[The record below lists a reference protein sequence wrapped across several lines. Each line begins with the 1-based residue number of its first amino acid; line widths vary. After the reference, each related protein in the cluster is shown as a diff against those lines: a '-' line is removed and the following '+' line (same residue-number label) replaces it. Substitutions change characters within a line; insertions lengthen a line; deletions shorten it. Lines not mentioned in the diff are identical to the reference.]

1 MKFLI
6 SFFLLFILLSN
17 ITTNVIF
24 FRLENQIQ
32 KEFQIQK
39 ENQIQKEF
47 YYKVVNVFRD
57 TDDGLK
63 YGLYNFEVDDACNNG
78 WEYVGISC
86 PNGSTDAIFLLM
98 RREKDDLKA
107 KEWMEK
113 TIDKEKLNKVAEEEP
128 FDISKIDKKTLQ
140 HFSAYRLV
148 EMKRS
153 NLLSMKKQ
161 LENKI
166 LIING
171 KIDGITQ
178 NKIRFRFLTSKLI
191 GDLYCNYNK
200 SLESKILKYA
210 KGDNITIIGKSIFYE
225 SDFAVEVLDIVD

>member
-171 KIDGITQ
+171 KIDEITQ
-178 NKIRFRFLTSKLI
+178 NNILFKFTDKFYEF
-191 GDLYCNYNK
+191 LYCNYNK

-210 KGDNITIIGKSIFYE
+210 KGDNITIIGKLIFSQ
-225 SDFAVEVLDIVD
+225 SDFKVEILDIVD

>member
-63 YGLYNFEVDDACNNG
+63 YGLYNFGCTKWGAM
-78 WEYVGISC
+78 
-86 PNGSTDAIFLLM
+86 A
-98 RREKDDLKA
+98 
-107 KEWMEK
+107 
-113 TIDKEKLNKVAEEEP
+113 
-128 FDISKIDKKTLQ
+128 
-140 HFSAYRLV
+140 
-148 EMKRS
+148 
-153 NLLSMKKQ
+153 
-161 LENKI
+161 
-166 LIING
+166 
-171 KIDGITQ
+171 
-178 NKIRFRFLTSKLI
+178 
-191 GDLYCNYNK
+191 
-200 SLESKILKYA
+200 
-210 KGDNITIIGKSIFYE
+210 
-225 SDFAVEVLDIVD
+225 